1 MHRLLSL
8 PLLLRGPS
16 TEAVATSG
24 VLIRCIGQPERFAR
38 LLGVAGSQK
47 ADRAHRWGAAFHPCG
62 VEQADAEAREV
73 HAWAAERFRRSGWTL
88 FPEFVHYRGDVGTLA
103 RPRVRRSL
111 ASDLRRV
118 DRFGYAAFL
127 ARRGQGDWARFR
139 HRMSEP
145 YARRRFGRQAWM
157 PRTLTWLRLRL
168 HGRLLTVER
177 GGEPVAGG
185 VVIRRRDEVW
195 FAALGVMNG
204 DPTLVRDGAL
214 LATYRAVYD
223 LADRT
228 EAAVVDA
235 GRCSGW
241 SDDPVGAYKSKWGLR
256 PGRDPLSPLVAVR
269 AVTPRGF
276 RWLATLNRYEDDH
289 HNGLARSGLSAES
302 SLAGRA
308 VVPTSGAADHR
319 VPEDE

>member
-1 MHRLLSL
+1 MC
-8 PLLLRGPS
+8 PP
-16 TEAVATSG
+16 
-24 VLIRCIGQPERFAR
+24 
-38 LLGVAGSQK
+38 
-47 ADRAHRWGAAFHPCG
+47 
-62 VEQADAEAREV
+62 
-73 HAWAAERFRRSGWTL
+73 
-88 FPEFVHYRGDVGTLA
+88 
-103 RPRVRRSL
+103 RPRRTH
-111 ASDLRRV
+111 
-118 DRFGYAAFL
+118 
-127 ARRGQGDWARFR
+127 FR
-139 HRMSEP
+139 
-145 YARRRFGRQAWM
+145 
-157 PRTLTWLRLRL
+157 
-168 HGRLLTVER
+168 
-177 GGEPVAGG
+177 
-185 VVIRRRDEVW
+185 
-195 FAALGVMNG
+195 G

-256 PGRDPLSPLVAVR
+256 PGRDPLSPLIAVR
-269 AVTPRGF
+269 AVTPGGF

-308 VVPTSGAADHR
+308 VVPTSGTADHR